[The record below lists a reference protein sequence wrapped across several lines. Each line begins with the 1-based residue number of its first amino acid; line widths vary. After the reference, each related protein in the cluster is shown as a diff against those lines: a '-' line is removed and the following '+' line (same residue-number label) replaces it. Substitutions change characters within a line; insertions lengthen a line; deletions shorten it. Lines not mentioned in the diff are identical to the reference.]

1 MDVTLFVAFA
11 SFAAMIGAWIML
23 PTTGVKA
30 TTAEAPTASTTPA
43 ASPSK
48 A

>member
-30 TTAEAPTASTTPA
+30 TAAEARTTSTTPVT
-43 ASPSK
+43 SPSK

>member
-1 MDVTLFVAFA
+1 MDVTLLVAFA

-23 PTTGVKA
+23 PTTGVMV
-30 TTAEAPTASTTPA
+30 TTAEAQTTSPAPA